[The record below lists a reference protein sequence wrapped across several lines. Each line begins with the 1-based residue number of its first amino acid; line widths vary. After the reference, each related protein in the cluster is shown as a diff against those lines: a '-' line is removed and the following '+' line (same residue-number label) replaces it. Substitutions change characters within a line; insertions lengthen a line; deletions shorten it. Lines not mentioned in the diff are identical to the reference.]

1 MIRLSEQTK
10 RFDVDTSGFKEKKWK
25 EEEEE
30 KDKKEEEVEKEQ
42 EARLIKLKTA
52 K

>member
-1 MIRLSEQTK
+1 MIRLSKQTK
-10 RFDVDTSGFKEKKWK
+10 RFDLDISEFKERSGNGGGGGG
-25 EEEEE
+25 
-30 KDKKEEEVEKEQ
+30 EKEQ